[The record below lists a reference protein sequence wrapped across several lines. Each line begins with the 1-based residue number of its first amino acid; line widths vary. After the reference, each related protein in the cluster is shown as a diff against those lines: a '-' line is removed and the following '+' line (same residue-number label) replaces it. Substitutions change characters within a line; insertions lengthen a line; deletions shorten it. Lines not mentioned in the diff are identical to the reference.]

1 MADLNAKTKRFS
13 PLKPGQYILRL
24 ICAWLFGAS
33 AATFVSGVKATEEPL
48 LNTAS
53 VAAMLITAAA
63 VFIATCFIKSDKK
76 AYIILIAA
84 AETFC
89 ISVPLKEAN
98 LSVPISMGLCLI
110 LCAAVAYSDL
120 KDINVKI
127 SNRTVYITVAAL
139 LVAMTVYI
147 GAACIVRYNN
157 YEIKGYDHGLFDQMF
172 YYMKNTGLADTTFER
187 NRLMSHFQ
195 VHCSPVFYLLLPLY
209 IILPSSQALL
219 VINGF
224 ILISGIVPLM
234 FLCKKYNLS
243 NIATVLFCACYAI
256 YPALAGNGLWG
267 LHENSFLAPFVLWFF
282 YFSEKDSHIPTVV
295 FAVLILCVK
304 EDAPI
309 YLAIITIY
317 YIISGKSLKRN
328 IPLLALSLAYFFAV
342 TALLQK
348 YGLGIMSNRY
358 ENYVGEDGSLIGI
371 IKSFITNPA
380 FTLSQAFNEKKLL
393 FLVQLFAPLC
403 FLPFMTKKPARLI
416 LLTPILLVNLMTNY
430 KYMPMINYQYVI
442 ANTAILFYMSVAAY
456 SEMGEKRKKILVC
469 ALLFSTVFALS
480 NRLHPTYLT
489 RTAEQTAWN
498 EKMTSALSVI
508 PSDASVA
515 ATNSPSGQLTQRKE
529 LYCIYTADDLKNI
542 PDFVEYYVVRLD
554 GSQKTEKILNAINNG
569 NYKEY
574 LREDGVVAIYKK

>member
-1 MADLNAKTKRFS
+1 MARISARLKRS
-13 PLKPGQYILRL
+13 ALKPGQYILRL
-24 ICAWLFGAS
+24 IAAWLFGA
-33 AATFVSGVKATEEPL
+33 
-48 LNTAS
+48 
-53 VAAMLITAAA
+53 AAA
-63 VFIATCFIKSDKK
+63 SFASAEQATSTPVLKAYCAVALFVVTAVVFILTCFIKNDKK
-76 AYIILIAA
+76 AYILLIAA
-84 AETFC
+84 AEIFC
-89 ISVPLKEAN
+89 ISVPLKEPN
-98 LSVPISMGLCLI
+98 LSVPVCIGLCLI
-110 LCAAVAYSDL
+110 LGAAVAYSDIR
-120 KDINVKI
+120 DISLRI
-127 SNRTVYITVAAL
+127 GNRAVYITVTVLLIAL
-139 LVAMTVYI
+139 TVYI
-147 GAACIVRYNN
+147 GAACIVRYDN

-195 VHCSPVFYLLLPLY
+195 VHFSPVFYLILPFY
-209 IILPSSQALL
+209 MVFPSSQALL
-219 VINGF
+219 VINGL

-234 FLCKKYNLS
+234 FLCKNYKLS

-282 YFSEKDSHIPTVV
+282 YFSEKDNHIPAVV

-328 IPLLALSLAYFFAV
+328 IPLLALSLVYFFAV
-342 TALLQK
+342 TALMQK

-358 ENYVGEDGSLIGI
+358 ENYVGDDGSLIGI

-456 SEMGEKRKKILVC
+456 SEMGEKRKKFLVC

-480 NRLHPTYLT
+480 NRLHPAYLT
-489 RTAEQTAWN
+489 RTAEQKAWN

-529 LYCIYTADDLKNI
+529 LYCIYTADDLESI

-554 GSQKTEKILNAINNG
+554 GSKKTEKILKEIDNG
-569 NYKEY
+569 DYKEF